1 MNHDIK
7 KVVIWGHKLYSHT
20 HSFIHSGFFK
30 AFKHLGYDTYWF
42 DNNDNIKDFD
52 FTS

>member
-42 DNNDNIKDFD
+42 DNNDNIIK
-52 FTS
+52 SASNP